1 MINPDVKTAMK
12 LVGVSRTSIYKLI
25 NLGLLEKKRV
35 LGRTFITRE
44 SVDKLLA
51 AETLQRD
58 PELQAA

>member
-25 NLGLLEKKRV
+25 SLGVLEKKPV

-44 SVDKLLA
+44 SVDRLLA
-51 AETLQRD
+51 AETLQHD
-58 PELQAA
+58 HELRAA